1 MACLKGL
8 IELVLTHVRLTLQA
22 DVPFDAN
29 EIGAS
34 IFMRIEPSG
43 LIGGR
48 TPSLT
53 PRPQLMGS
61 QKQRH
66 VQTSPL
72 HTLSSHGAHFS
83 HSLNPRPS
91 RVRFDHGGF
100 RAAGPLP
107 GALSSARYPPGDHGK
122 GIVGA
127 QMNASMLAAYAWK
140 CGSYLGHNQKPVRTQ

>member
-8 IELVLTHVRLTLQA
+8 IEFVLTHVRLPLQA

-53 PRPQLMGS
+53 PRAQLMGS
-61 QKQRH
+61 QNE
-66 VQTSPL
+66 SMYGNL
-72 HTLSSHGAHFS
+72 LFTLSPPIALVLVVASA
-83 HSLNPRPS
+83 LARPL
-91 RVRFDHGGF
+91 RPWRF
-100 RAAGPLP
+100 
-107 GALSSARYPPGDHGK
+107 
-122 GIVGA
+122 
-127 QMNASMLAAYAWK
+127 
-140 CGSYLGHNQKPVRTQ
+140 